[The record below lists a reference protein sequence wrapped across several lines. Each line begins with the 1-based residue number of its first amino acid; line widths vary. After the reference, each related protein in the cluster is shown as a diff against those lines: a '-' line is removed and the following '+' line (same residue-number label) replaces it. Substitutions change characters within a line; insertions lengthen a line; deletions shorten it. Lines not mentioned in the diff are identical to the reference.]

1 MGADSIVQEVGW
13 PFLVAAGRVR
23 DYSVL
28 IAPDFLVASGEQ
40 GLLGIAGSAV
50 EGAPVESRSVRTP
63 SGRVLN
69 LSYAARLLTPAD
81 LGAGSGDPADG
92 RSVVD
97 EFGRPLRMVVG
108 MVTDGGTLVDPTA
121 DLARAERAVLPAYRR
136 FWADEAAYRVEP
148 SPGEPVRSF
157 GRIEPPPPV
166 PAPAPVPYA
175 AAPLRPQRR
184 VPSPALLV
192 VAAVIALLVVALL
205 LVRPWSP
212 TGCPSPVTAT
222 TTTTTTTSTTTTT
235 KGNTEVAGPNRVA
248 AECP

>member
-50 EGAPVESRSVRTP
+50 EGAPAESRSVRTP
-63 SGRVLN
+63 SGRVLT

-92 RSVVD
+92 PPVVD

-108 MVTDGGTLVDPTA
+108 IVTDGGPLVDPTA
-121 DLARAERAVLPAYRR
+121 DLARAERAVLPAFRR
-136 FWADEAAYRVEP
+136 FWADEAGYRVEP

-157 GRIEPPPPV
+157 GRVELPAPV
-166 PAPAPVPYA
+166 PAPAPYA
-175 AAPLRPQRR
+175 PASLPPQRR
-184 VPSPALLV
+184 VPSPVLLV
-192 VAAVIALLVVALL
+192 VTVVIALLVVALL
-205 LVRPWSP
+205 LVRPWTP
-212 TGCPSPVTAT
+212 TGCPTPVTAT
-222 TTTTTTTSTTTTT
+222 TTTTT
-235 KGNTEVAGPNRVA
+235 GNAEVAGSNPVA
-248 AECP
+248 ARCP